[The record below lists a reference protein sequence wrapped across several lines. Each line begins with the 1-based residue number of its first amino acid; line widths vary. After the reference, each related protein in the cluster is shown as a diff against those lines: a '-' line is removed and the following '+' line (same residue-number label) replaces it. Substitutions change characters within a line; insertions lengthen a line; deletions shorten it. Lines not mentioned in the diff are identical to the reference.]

1 MDAAGRVV
9 AVRSGREWTDWS
21 PELRVGGE
29 ELRWKFSSDGS
40 VNGWGWRFT
49 VYPVMPSSSL
59 QVFLK
64 RFCCANFAVFWIRI
78 RDPVPFLTP
87 GSGIRNSFFPD
98 PGSQSHIFESLVI
111 IFYPVYPVMPSSSLQ
126 VSHIFMPILLINTV
140 IFGNFANCSRAPAF
154 RFLKRFFANFAYQ

>member
-59 QVFLK
+59 QVFLSNV
-64 RFCCANFAVFWIRI
+64 FFANFAVLRI
-78 RDPVPFLTP
+78 RDPVPF
-87 GSGIRNSFFPD
+87 
-98 PGSQSHIFESLVI
+98 
-111 IFYPVYPVMPSSSLQ
+111 
-126 VSHIFMPILLINTV
+126 
-140 IFGNFANCSRAPAF
+140 
-154 RFLKRFFANFAYQ
+154 